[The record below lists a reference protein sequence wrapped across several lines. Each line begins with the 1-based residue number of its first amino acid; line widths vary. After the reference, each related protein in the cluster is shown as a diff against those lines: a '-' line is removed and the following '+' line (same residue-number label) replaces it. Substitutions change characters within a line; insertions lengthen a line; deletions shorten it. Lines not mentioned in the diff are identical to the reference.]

1 MSLLVIIFNKSF
13 LDQSKVIRNEI
24 ILEHAM
30 RRFCRN
36 GYTVKLHSMCDKSIC
51 RHTLVIKFCCSEED
65 HRNNL
70 HRIIRLIKHLAY
82 GRDLIRHYCT
92 VVNHIL
98 TVIHKEDIN
107 IFPCFLACLNYLL
120 RMDRNINKPVIT
132 AFFRSIEIF
141 FSHCITAII
150 YDYILYVRSVLVYLF
165 DKTYDFLRR
174 FYLKKIFLLAIVN
187 IIASL
192 KRQSFAENVN
202 YNCFFGIQSTNA
214 CAFSGTCSTKYY
226 TYACHFSLSYLY
238 Y

>member
-36 GYTVKLHSMCDKSIC
+36 GYTVKLHSMRDKSIC
-51 RHTLVIKFCCSEED
+51 RHALVIKFRCGEKD
-65 HRNNL
+65 YWNNF
-70 HRIIRLIKHLAY
+70 HRIIRLIKHLTD
-82 GRDLIRHYCT
+82 GRNLIRHYCA
-92 VVNHIL
+92 VVNYVL
-98 TVIHKEDIN
+98 AMIHKEDIN

-120 RMDRNINKPVIT
+120 CMDRNINKPVVT
-132 AFFRSIEIF
+132 TFFRSIEIF
-141 FSHCITAII
+141 LSHCVTAII

-187 IIASL
+187 IIASF
-192 KRQSFAENVN
+192 KGQSFTKNVN
-202 YNCFFGIQSTNA
+202 YNCFFGI
-214 CAFSGTCSTKYY
+214 
-226 TYACHFSLSYLY
+226 
-238 Y
+238 

>member
-36 GYTVKLHSMCDKSIC
+36 GHTVKLHSMCDKSIC
-51 RHTLVIKFCCSEED
+51 RHTLVIKFRCGEED
-65 HRNNL
+65 HGNNL
-70 HRIIRLIKHLAY
+70 HRIIRLIKHLAD

-92 VVNHIL
+92 VVNHVL
-98 TVIHKEDIN
+98 AMIHKENIN

-120 RMDRNINKPVIT
+120 RMDSNINKPVIT
-132 AFFRSIEIF
+132 TFFRSIEIF
-141 FSHCITAII
+141 LSHCVAAII
-150 YDYILYVRSVLVYLF
+150 YDHIFYMRSVLVYLF

-174 FYLKKIFLLAIVN
+174 FYLKKIFLFAIVN
-187 IIASL
+187 SIASF
-192 KRQSFAENVN
+192 KGQSFTENVN

-214 CAFSGTCSTKYY
+214 CAFSGTRSTKYY

>member
-51 RHTLVIKFCCSEED
+51 RHTLVIKFRCGEKD
-65 HRNNL
+65 YWNYL
-70 HRIIRLIKHLAY
+70 HRIIRLIKHLSD

-92 VVNHIL
+92 VVNHVL
-98 TVIHKEDIN
+98 TMIHKEDIN

-120 RMDRNINKPVIT
+120 RMNCNINKPVVT
-132 AFFRSIEIF
+132 TFFRSIEIF
-141 FSHCITAII
+141 LSHCVAAII
-150 YDYILYVRSVLVYLF
+150 YDYILYMRSVLVYLF
-165 DKTYDFLRR
+165 DKTHDFLRR
-174 FYLKKIFLLAIVN
+174 FYLKKIFLFAIVN

-192 KRQSFAENVN
+192 KGQSFTENVN
-202 YNCFFGIQSTNA
+202 YNRFFWIQSTNA